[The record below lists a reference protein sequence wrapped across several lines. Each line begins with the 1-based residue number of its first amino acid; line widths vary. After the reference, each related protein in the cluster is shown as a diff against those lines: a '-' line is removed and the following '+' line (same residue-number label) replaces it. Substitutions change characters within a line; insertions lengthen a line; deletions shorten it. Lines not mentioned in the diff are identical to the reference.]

1 MTTLLAELDVLALDC
16 QATAPNP
23 ANGHLLEIGWSHVRA
38 SEPSSPIEAE
48 LFRLPEGAELPRRVG
63 RVTGLDESALAA
75 GLTPEKVWPS
85 VVDTARSIAERNRE
99 TRCTTVIHFS
109 RFEEPYL
116 RWLEDRVGASFPLG
130 IVCTHAIVRKLLPAL
145 PRRGLRAVAGYFG
158 HSVSELRRASQHVA
172 ATAAVWRASV
182 VLLEQSAGVHTLEE
196 LDAWLREPRSRAKP
210 TRAYPMSP
218 AKLHGL
224 PSRPGVYRMLRGNG
238 DVLYVGKATSLKQR
252 VRSYFQTRA
261 PHAEHILEMLT
272 QARELEWTVTDSA
285 LEAALD
291 EADTIKKLSPLYNK
305 ALRAGERSIV
315 FATPALD
322 HVSETPDGEHRL
334 GPLASGDLW
343 KALVLVAM
351 GRQNELDTTPAVV
364 LAVPESYAPG
374 EAIFRSG
381 FERFRAELGT
391 TSLLA
396 HGARLWRESLEDE
409 VVEEEFH
416 LEMQY
421 DVGAERWT
429 PERVKNH
436 LGDVV
441 KRAAHLVRRGLWL
454 CLLSESTLVW
464 NEPGGAEIALVI
476 EQGRVRSRHHRFI
489 HEQDATSAHAAPCR
503 RFDERRRS
511 FDLDTYDRLTVLT
524 KEIRRL
530 VSEDRPLRLH
540 VGPSATLT
548 NDQLRARLRWI

>member
-23 ANGHLLEIGWSHVRA
+23 ADGHLLEIGWSDVRT

-48 LFRLPEGAELPRRVG
+48 LFQLLEGAELPRRVS
-63 RVTGLDESALAA
+63 RVTGLDEAALAA

-85 VVDTARSIAERNRE
+85 VVKTARSIAERNRQP
-99 TRCTTVIHFS
+99 RCTTVIHFS

-116 RWLEDRVGASFPLG
+116 RWLEEHVGESFPLG
-130 IVCTHAIVRKLLPAL
+130 IVCTHEIVRRLLPAL

-158 HSVSELRRASQHVA
+158 HSVSELRRASQHVS

-182 VLLEQSAGVHTLEE
+182 SLLEQKAGVRTLDE
-196 LDAWLREPRSRAKP
+196 LDAWLQGPRSRAKP
-210 TRAYPMSP
+210 TRAYPISST
-218 AKLHGL
+218 KLRGL
-224 PSRPGVYRMLRGNG
+224 PNRPGVYRMLRGNG
-238 DVLYVGKATSLKQR
+238 DILYVGKATSLRQR
-252 VRSYFQTRA
+252 VSSYFQTRA

-272 QARELEWTVTDSA
+272 QARDLELTVTGSA
-285 LEAALD
+285 LEAALEEVD
-291 EADTIKKLSPLYNK
+291 EIKKLSPPYNK

-322 HVSETPDGEHRL
+322 HVSDTPEGEHRL
-334 GPLASGDLW
+334 GPLAGSDIW
-343 KALVLVAM
+343 KAVALL
-351 GRQNELDTTPAVV
+351 RQNNLDTTPSEV
-364 LAVPESYAPG
+364 LVVPESYAP
-374 EAIFRSG
+374 EESTFRSG
-381 FERFRAELGT
+381 FERFRSELGT

-396 HGARLWRESLEDE
+396 HGARLWRESLEDD
-409 VVEEEFH
+409 VEEEFQ

-421 DVGAERWT
+421 DIGAERWT
-429 PERVKNH
+429 PEGVKNH
-436 LGDVV
+436 LHDVV
-441 KRAAHLVRRGLWL
+441 KRVANLVRRGHWL

-464 NEPGGAEIALVI
+464 DEPGEGEIALVI
-476 EQGRVRSRHHRFI
+476 EEGRIRSRHDRFTA
-489 HEQDATSAHAAPCR
+489 QAATYR
-503 RFDERRRS
+503 TFDERRRS

-530 VSEDRPLRLH
+530 VSQDRPLHLH

>member
-1 MTTLLAELDVLALDC
+1 MTTLLADLDVLALDC

-23 ANGHLLEIGWSHVRA
+23 AHGHLLEIGWSHVRA
-38 SEPSSPIEAE
+38 AEPSSPIEAE
-48 LFRLPEGAELPRRVG
+48 LFQLPEGAELPRRVS
-63 RVTGLDESALAA
+63 RVTGLDADALTG

-85 VVDTARSIAERNRE
+85 IVSTARSIAERNQLP
-99 TRCTTVIHFS
+99 RCTTIIHFA

-130 IVCTHAIVRKLLPAL
+130 IVCTHAIVRRLLPAL
-145 PRRGLRAVAGYFG
+145 PRRGLRAVAGFFG
-158 HSVSELRRASQHVA
+158 HSVSELRRASQHVS

-182 VLLEQSAGVHTLEE
+182 LLLEQKAGVRTLDE
-196 LDAWLREPRSRAKP
+196 LDAWLLRPRSRTKP

-218 AKLHGL
+218 TKLRGL

-252 VRSYFQTRA
+252 VGSYFQTRA

-272 QARELEWTVTDSA
+272 QARELEWTVTGSA
-285 LEAALD
+285 LEAALE
-291 EADTIKKLSPLYNK
+291 EADTIKKLAPPYNK

-322 HVSETPDGEHRL
+322 HVSDTPEGEHRL
-334 GPLASGDLW
+334 GPLAGGDLW
-343 KALVLVAM
+343 KAIALLVLVVVH
-351 GRQNELDTTPAVV
+351 RHKNLDATPSVV
-364 LAVPESYAPG
+364 LAVPESYAPEESTFRAG
-374 EAIFRSG
+374 FDRFRS
-381 FERFRAELGT
+381 ELQT

-396 HGARLWRESLEDE
+396 HGARLWRESLEDD
-409 VVEEEFH
+409 VEEEFQ

-436 LGDVV
+436 LHDVV
-441 KRAAHLVRRGLWL
+441 KRATHLVRRGHWL

-464 NEPGGAEIALVI
+464 NECGGGEIAVVI
-476 EQGRVRSRHHRFI
+476 EQGQLRSRHDRFTALA
-489 HEQDATSAHAAPCR
+489 ATYR
-503 RFDERRRS
+503 TFDERRRS

-530 VSEDRPLRLH
+530 LSEERPIRLH

-548 NDQLRARLRWI
+548 KDQLRARLRWI

>member
-23 ANGHLLEIGWSHVRA
+23 ADGHLLEIGWSDVRA

-48 LFRLPEGAELPRRVG
+48 LFQLPEGAELPRRVS
-63 RVTGLDESALAA
+63 RVTGLDEAALAA

-85 VVDTARSIAERNRE
+85 VVKTARSIAERNRQE
-99 TRCTTVIHFS
+99 RCTTVIHFS

-116 RWLEDRVGASFPLG
+116 RWLEEHVGASFPLG
-130 IVCTHAIVRKLLPAL
+130 IVCTHEIVRRLLPAL

-158 HSVSELRRASQHVA
+158 HSVSELRRASQHVS

-182 VLLEQSAGVHTLEE
+182 LLLEQKAGVRTLDE
-196 LDAWLREPRSRAKP
+196 LDAWLRVPCSRSKS
-210 TRAYPMSP
+210 TRAYPMTP
-218 AKLHGL
+218 AKRRSL
-224 PSRPGVYRMLRGNG
+224 PDRPGVYRMLRENG
-238 DVLYVGKATSLKQR
+238 DVLYVGKATSLRQR
-252 VRSYFQTRA
+252 VSSYFQTRA

-272 QARELEWTVTDSA
+272 QARDLELTVTGST
-285 LEAALD
+285 LEAAL
-291 EADTIKKLSPLYNK
+291 EEVDTIKKLSPPYNK

-322 HVSETPDGEHRL
+322 HVSDTPEGEHRL
-334 GPLASGDLW
+334 GPLAGGDIW
-343 KALVLVAM
+343 KAVALVVLIVLH
-351 GRQNELDTTPAVV
+351 RQNILDTTPSEV
-364 LAVPESYAPG
+364 LVVPESYAP
-374 EAIFRSG
+374 EESTFRSG
-381 FERFRAELGT
+381 FDRFRYELGT

-396 HGARLWRESLEDE
+396 HGARLWRESLEDN
-409 VVEEEFH
+409 VEEEFQ

-429 PERVKNH
+429 PEGVKNH
-436 LGDVV
+436 LDDVV
-441 KRAAHLVRRGLWL
+441 KRAAHLVRRGHWL

-464 NEPGGAEIALVI
+464 DEPGEGEIALVI
-476 EQGRVRSRHHRFI
+476 EEGRIRSRHDRFTA
-489 HEQDATSAHAAPCR
+489 QAATYR
-503 RFDERRRS
+503 TFDERRRS

-530 VSEDRPLRLH
+530 VSQDRPLCLH
-540 VGPSATLT
+540 VGPSAPLT

>member
-1 MTTLLAELDVLALDC
+1 MTTLLAELDVLAIDC

-23 ANGHLLEIGWSHVRA
+23 ADGHLLEIGWSDVRA

-63 RVTGLDESALAA
+63 RVTGLDESTLAD
-75 GLTPEKVWPS
+75 GLTPETVWPS
-85 VVDTARSIAERNRE
+85 VVETARSIAQRNLE
-99 TRCTTVIHFS
+99 KRCTTVIHFS

-182 VLLEQSAGVHTLEE
+182 LLLEQNAGVRTLDE
-196 LDAWLREPRSRAKP
+196 LDAWLESPRSRARP

-218 AKLHGL
+218 AKLRGL

-238 DVLYVGKATSLKQR
+238 DVFYVGKATSLTKR

-261 PHAEHILEMLT
+261 PHAEHILEMLS
-272 QARELEWTVTDSA
+272 QARDLAWTVTGSA
-285 LEAALD
+285 LEAALE
-291 EADTIKKLSPLYNK
+291 EADTIKELSPPYNK

-315 FATPALD
+315 YATPALD
-322 HVSETPDGEHRL
+322 RVSETPEGEHRL

-343 KALVLVAM
+343 KAVVLL
-351 GRQNELDTTPAVV
+351 GLHRQKRLDATPAEV
-364 LAVPESYAPG
+364 LAVPESYAP
-374 EAIFRSG
+374 EESIFKSG
-381 FERFRAELGT
+381 FERFRSELGT

-396 HGARLWRESLEDE
+396 HGARLWRESLEDD
-409 VVEEEFH
+409 VEEEFH

-429 PERVKNH
+429 PERVKTH
-436 LGDVV
+436 LDDVV
-441 KRAAHLVRRGLWL
+441 KRAAHLVRRGQWL
-454 CLLSESTLVW
+454 CLLSESALVW
-464 NEPGGAEIALVI
+464 NEPGEADIALVI
-476 EQGRVRSRHHRFI
+476 EQGRVHSRHNHF
-489 HEQDATSAHAAPCR
+489 TFHAAR
-503 RFDERRRS
+503 YRSFEERRRS
-511 FDLDTYDRLTVLT
+511 FDLDTYDRLSVLT

-540 VGPSATLT
+540 VGRSRTLT

>member
-23 ANGHLLEIGWSHVRA
+23 NHGHLLEIGWSNVRA
-38 SEPSSPIEAE
+38 SEPSSNIEAE

-63 RVTGLDESALAA
+63 RVTGLDASALAG
-75 GLTPEKVWPS
+75 GLTPEKVWPLI
-85 VVDTARSIAERNRE
+85 VETARSIAERNHE
-99 TRCTTVIHFS
+99 KRCTTVIHFS

-116 RWLEDRVGASFPLG
+116 RWLEERVGASFPLR

-172 ATAAVWRASV
+172 ATTFVWRASV
-182 VLLEQSAGVHTLEE
+182 LLLKQNAGVRTLDE
-196 LDAWLREPRSRAKP
+196 LDAWLQKPRSRAKP

-218 AKLHGL
+218 TKLTGI
-224 PSRPGVYRMLRGNG
+224 PNRPGVYRMLRGNG
-238 DVLYVGKATSLKQR
+238 DVLYVGKATSLTKR
-252 VRSYFQTRA
+252 VRSYFRARA
-261 PHAEHILEMLT
+261 PHAEHILEMLS
-272 QARELEWTVTDSA
+272 QARELEWTVTGSA
-285 LEAALD
+285 LEAALE
-291 EADTIKKLSPLYNK
+291 EADTIKLLSPPYNK

-315 FATPALD
+315 FATSALD
-322 HVSETPDGEHRL
+322 GVSETPEGKHRL
-334 GPLASGDLW
+334 GPLAGGDLW
-343 KALVLVAM
+343 KAIVAL
-351 GRQNELDTTPAVV
+351 GKGDVDTAPAVV
-364 LAVPESYAPG
+364 LAVPESYAP
-374 EAIFRSG
+374 EESVFRLG
-381 FERFRAELGT
+381 FACFCSELGT

-396 HGARLWRESLEDE
+396 HGARLWRESLEDD
-409 VVEEEFH
+409 VEEEEFR

-429 PERVKNH
+429 PERVQSH
-436 LGDVV
+436 LDDIV
-441 KRAAHLVRRGLWL
+441 KRAAHLVRRGQWL

-464 NEPGGAEIALVI
+464 REPGGSEIALVI
-476 EQGRVRSRHHRFI
+476 EQGRVRSRHERFPLYK
-489 HEQDATSAHAAPCR
+489 S
-503 RFDERRRS
+503 FDERRRS

-524 KEIRRL
+524 QEIRRL

-540 VGPSATLT
+540 LGPSATLTPLT